1 MADPARQ
8 HAPRHPPGDL
18 PPGRTA
24 LVSMFPLRLD
34 EPAHDARR
42 APGVN
47 RPATPAQS
55 PLTGGK

>member
-1 MADPARQ
+1 MATKPTHQ
-8 HAPRHPPGDL
+8 HAPRHTAQDL
-18 PPGRTA
+18 PAGRTA

-34 EPAHDARR
+34 EPTQPGR
-42 APGVN
+42 ANGVN